1 MKAMFETL
9 LEHIRGAW
17 RHRGIAIATA
27 WAVAALLWFAILAW
41 PDSYRAQ
48 ARIYVDTSI
57 ALRPLLQGLAVE
69 QDVEARMNIVREQ
82 MLGPDKLEQV
92 AREAGFFTGEPTA
105 AEKIAVLDG
114 LRNDI
119 FIDATMPSSARRDRQ
134 PTSDRIFTIM
144 YANGDRERALRVVSG
159 LVKTLVDDTRSGAT
173 AGANDAQEFL
183 QRQIKEVEQRLSEN
197 EARQAA
203 FKKQNIGLVPGQDQS
218 DFFSRLQEAIAAGKR
233 AETAIDLA
241 TRRRAELSRQLRS
254 EQPFSSGGAVGNV
267 IAGRSTGGTDT
278 ASRIADTQARI
289 DDLLLRFTDR
299 HPDVIAARQTLTE
312 LKERQQ
318 QELEAF
324 RRGDTAAI
332 ANSGLAANPVYQSIQ
347 LQLNQTDVELA
358 TLRGELNEHRRV
370 EADLRR
376 LLNTAPQIQ
385 AEYAQIMRDYDVDS
399 ATYTSLLQRLEKAKL
414 SDDASETALANFDPI
429 EPPNAS
435 TKPTSP
441 QRPLLLLA
449 SLVFALAA
457 GAGVALLMTQLR
469 PVFSSASTLTSATGV
484 PVLGVVSEALS
495 EQGLRENRMRHLQFG
510 GAVAGLLG
518 AFVLL
523 FLMHAPGSRLIQSLL
538 PA

>member
-1 MKAMFETL
+1 MKAMLETL

-17 RHRGIAIATA
+17 RYRGTAIATA
-27 WAVAALLWFAILAW
+27 WVVAALLWFAILAW

-57 ALRPLLQGLAVE
+57 ALRPLLAGLAVE
-69 QDVEARMNIVREQ
+69 QDVEARLNIVREQ
-82 MLGPDKLEQV
+82 MLGPDKLEHV
-92 AREAGFFTGEPTA
+92 AREAGFFTGEPTSTEKA
-105 AEKIAVLDG
+105 AVIDD
-114 LRNDI
+114 LRKDI
-119 FIDATMPSSARRDRQ
+119 FIDATMPSSARRDRA

-159 LVKTLVDDTRSGAT
+159 LMQTLVDDTRSGAT

-183 QRQIKEVEQRLSEN
+183 ELRIKEVEQRLSEN

-218 DFFSRLQEAIAAGKR
+218 DFFSRLQAAIAAGKR
-233 AETAIDLA
+233 AETAIELA
-241 TRRRAELSRQLRS
+241 NRRRTELSRQLRS
-254 EQPFSSGGAVGNV
+254 EQPFSSAGAVGGV
-267 IAGRSTGGTDT
+267 MAGRPSGGTDT
-278 ASRIADTQARI
+278 ASRITDTQARI
-289 DDLLLRFTDR
+289 DELLLRFTER
-299 HPDVIAARQTLTE
+299 HPDVIAARQTLAE
-312 LKERQQ
+312 LKARQQ
-318 QELEAF
+318 EELDAF

-385 AEYAQIMRDYDVDS
+385 AEYAQIMRDYDVDT

-449 SLVFALAA
+449 SLVLALGA

-469 PVFSSASTLTSATGV
+469 PVFNSAAALTNATGL
-484 PVLGVVSEALS
+484 PVLGVVSEALG
-495 EQGLRENRMRHLQFG
+495 EQGIRQSRMRLLRFG
-510 GAVAGLLG
+510 TAVAGLLG
-518 AFVLL
+518 AFVLV
-523 FLMHAPGSRLIQSLL
+523 FLMHAPGSRLVQGLL
-538 PA
+538 PI